1 MERLKRQLKIELDL
15 VVTENRSVMLNLLEK
30 RRSYVRLSLH
40 KMFLNAPD
48 AILNAIVH
56 YVNGTRKEGSVLR
69 RFIQDNLPHYPPKI
83 KAARPLLHAGE
94 IYHLK
99 PIYDAINAQ
108 YFGNELDLA
117 ITWYG
122 KERQKRRRTRIT
134 FGQYCTSLRLIKIH
148 RMLDN
153 PFFPDYFVSFVVYH
167 EMLHSVVPA
176 SWDKRGRHCFHG
188 PDFKER
194 ERLFEHYKQA
204 IAWEK
209 SNKDKLFK

>member
-1 MERLKRQLKIELDL
+1 MTLIAFMERLKRQLKIELDL

-99 PIYDAINAQ
+99 PI
-108 YFGNELDLA
+108 L
-117 ITWYG
+117 
-122 KERQKRRRTRIT
+122 RRDQCAV
-134 FGQYCTSLRLIKIH
+134 FWQ
-148 RMLDN
+148 
-153 PFFPDYFVSFVVYH
+153 
-167 EMLHSVVPA
+167 
-176 SWDKRGRHCFHG
+176 
-188 PDFKER
+188 
-194 ERLFEHYKQA
+194 
-204 IAWEK
+204 
-209 SNKDKLFK
+209 